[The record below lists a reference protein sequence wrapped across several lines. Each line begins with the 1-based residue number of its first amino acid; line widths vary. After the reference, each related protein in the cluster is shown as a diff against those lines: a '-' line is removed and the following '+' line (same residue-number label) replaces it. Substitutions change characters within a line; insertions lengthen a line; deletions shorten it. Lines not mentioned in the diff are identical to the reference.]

1 MGSAIPFVFPV
12 RSLLYLHDM
21 RRFFSVL
28 AKIALVLVI
37 LASILAILYA
47 FLPKGPKDPTGWD
60 DPTGEARVPARGTE
74 FAAVTGTPWATEAAM
89 STMADGGNAFDAA
102 VAALLMLNVTAG
114 EASSSPGIAPTIVY
128 DAASQEVVS
137 YVGAGTAPAA
147 ATLDLYASKGHETIP
162 DLNILAQL
170 LPASPDVMI
179 RLLADYG
186 TKSFEEVARP
196 AIRGAREGFPVTAT
210 MHKNLDF
217 SLIER
222 VGFSVLLPYNAKVYL
237 DGQWWRPLHRGDRF
251 TRPDLAETWQ
261 TMVDAE
267 HDALESGATR
277 SEALL
282 AVRTH
287 FYEGA
292 PAQAILALHE
302 KKGGLFTAAD
312 LANYRGRWETPYSA
326 TWSVPGRDGSDY
338 EVYTNTGW
346 TQGLVVP
353 LALNILEH
361 VDLESLGHN
370 SPAYV
375 HAVVQA
381 LDLALADREAYVG
394 DPAFVDVPDETL
406 LSDAYAESRNRL
418 MGSESFRRLPAPG
431 VIEGYEPWIPPE
443 VRPSGESI
451 QTDTSQL
458 VVADRAGNIVAITPS
473 DFPKSPMIPDTGMTL
488 GNRMVQFRLD
498 EQSPTS
504 LEPGKR
510 PRVTPHAVMVA
521 RDGEPWLAFN
531 TPGGDMQTQA
541 LVQVLLNLTVFG
553 MDPQAAIDSP
563 RFRSRSVP
571 SSFAP
576 HEAEPGVLWLERP
589 LHERTGIEL
598 AARGY
603 EVVAKPT
610 WYNDFGSVGAILRD
624 AAGWTAVADPREATW
639 AMSR

>member
-1 MGSAIPFVFPV
+1 
-12 RSLLYLHDM
+12 
-21 RRFFSVL
+21 
-28 AKIALVLVI
+28 
-37 LASILAILYA
+37 
-47 FLPKGPKDPTGWD
+47 
-60 DPTGEARVPARGTE
+60 
-74 FAAVTGTPWATEAAM
+74 VTGTPWATEAAM
-89 STMADGGNAFDAA
+89 STMDAGGNAFDAA

-114 EASSSPGIAPTIVY
+114 EASSFPGIAPTLIY
-128 DAASQEVVS
+128 HAASDEIVS

-147 ATLDLYASKGHETIP
+147 ATLDSYTNRGHETIP
-162 DLNILAQL
+162 DLDILAQL

-186 TKSFEEVARP
+186 TKSFEEVSRP
-196 AIRGAREGFPVTAT
+196 AIRRAREGFPVTTT
-210 MHKNLDF
+210 MHDNLDF

-222 VGFSVLLPYNAKVYL
+222 IGFSILLPYNAEVYL
-237 DGQWWRPLHRGDRF
+237 DRQWWRPLHKADLF

-267 HDALESGATR
+267 RDAVQSGATR

-287 FYEGA
+287 FYEGP

-302 KKGGLFTAAD
+302 KKGGLFTATD
-312 LANYRGRWETPYSA
+312 LANYRGRWETPYSS
-326 TWSVPGRDGSDY
+326 TWSVPGADGSEY
-338 EVYTNTGW
+338 AVYTHTGW

-361 VDLESLGHN
+361 VDIQSLEHN
-370 SPAYV
+370 SPPYV

-381 LDLALADREAYVG
+381 LDLALADREAYLG
-394 DPAFVDVPDETL
+394 DPAFVDVPEEIL
-406 LSDAYAESRNRL
+406 LSNAYAESRSRL
-418 MGSESFRRLPAPG
+418 MSRESFRQLPQPG
-431 VIEGYEPWIPPE
+431 VIDGYEAWVPPE
-443 VRPSGESI
+443 VRSTGESI

-458 VVADRAGNIVAITPS
+458 VVADRAGNVVAITPS
-473 DFPKSPMIPDTGMTL
+473 DFPKSPMVPETGMTL

-498 EQSPTS
+498 ERSPTS

-510 PRVTPHAVMVA
+510 PRVTPHAVMVF
-521 RDGEPWLAFN
+521 RDGAPWLAFN

-571 SSFAP
+571 SSFSP
-576 HEAEPGVLWLERP
+576 HEAEPGVLWLEQP

-603 EVVAKPT
+603 EVLSKPT
-610 WYNDFGSVGAILRD
+610 WDNDFGAVGAILRD
-624 AAGWTAVADPREATW
+624 GGRWIAVADPREATW

>member
-1 MGSAIPFVFPV
+1 
-12 RSLLYLHDM
+12 M
-21 RRFFSVL
+21 RRFISVL
-28 AKIALVLVI
+28 VKIVLVLVI
-37 LASILAILYA
+37 LASILAIVYA
-47 FLPKGPKDPTGWD
+47 LLPKGPKDPMGWN
-60 DPTGEARVPARGTE
+60 DPTGEQRAPARGTE

-89 STMADGGNAFDAA
+89 NTMGAGGNAFDAA

-114 EASSSPGIAPTIVY
+114 EASSFPGIAPTLIY
-128 DAASQEVVS
+128 DADSDKIVS

-147 ATLDLYASKGHETIP
+147 ATIDFYTSDGHETIP
-162 DLNILAQL
+162 DLSILAQL
-170 LPASPDVMI
+170 VPASPDVMI

-196 AIRGAREGFPVTAT
+196 AIRRAREGFPITAT

-222 VGFSVLLPYNAKVYL
+222 LGFSVLLSYNAEVYL
-237 DGQWWRPLHRGDRF
+237 DGQWWRPLHTGDRF

-261 TMVDAE
+261 KMVDAE
-267 HDALESGATR
+267 RDAAASGATR

-287 FYEGA
+287 FYEGG

-302 KKGGLFTAAD
+302 RKGGLFTATD

-326 TWSVPGRDGSDY
+326 IWSVPGSDGPEY

-375 HAVVQA
+375 HTVVQA
-381 LDLALADREAYVG
+381 LDLALADREAYLG
-394 DPAFVDVPDETL
+394 DPAFVDVPQEL
-406 LSDAYAESRNRL
+406 LSDAYAQQRSDL
-418 MGSESFRRLPAPG
+418 MRRESFGRLPPPG
-431 VIEGYEPWIPPE
+431 AIDGYDAWIPPE
-443 VRPSGESI
+443 VRTSTGST

-458 VVADRAGNIVAITPS
+458 VVADRDGNIVAITPS
-473 DFPKSPMIPDTGMTL
+473 DFPKSPMVPDTGMTL

-498 EQSPTS
+498 ERSPTS

-531 TPGGDMQTQA
+531 TPGGDMQAQA

-563 RFRSRSVP
+563 RFRSRAVP

-576 HEAEPGVLWLERP
+576 HEAEPGVLWLEQT
-589 LHERTGIEL
+589 LHEQTGIEL

-610 WYNDFGSVGAILRD
+610 WFNDFGSVGAILRED
-624 AAGWTAVADPREATW
+624 ARWTAVADPREATW

>member
-1 MGSAIPFVFPV
+1 
-12 RSLLYLHDM
+12 M
-21 RRFFSVL
+21 RLFISVL
-28 AKIALVLVI
+28 TKTVLVLVI
-37 LASILAILYA
+37 LVSVLAIVYA
-47 FLPKGPKDPTGWD
+47 FLPKGPRAPMDWN
-60 DPTGEARVPARGTE
+60 DPTGETRTPASGTE
-74 FAAVTGTPWATEAAM
+74 FAAVTGTPWATQAAM
-89 STMADGGNAFDAA
+89 ETMAAGGNAFDAA

-114 EASSSPGIAPTIVY
+114 EASSFPGIAPTLIY
-128 DAASQEVVS
+128 DAASDKVIG

-147 ATLDLYASKGHETIP
+147 ATIDFYTSRGHETIP

-170 LPASPDVMI
+170 LPSSTDVMI

-186 TKSFEEVARP
+186 TKSFEEVARQ
-196 AIRGAREGFPVTAT
+196 AIRRAREGFPVTAT

-222 VGFSVLLPYNAKVYL
+222 IGFSVLLPYNAEVYL
-237 DGQWWRPLHRGDRF
+237 DGQWWRPLHKGDRF
-251 TRPDLAETWQ
+251 VRPDLAETWQ

-267 HDALESGATR
+267 RDAVASGATR

-287 FYEGA
+287 FYEGG

-302 KKGGLFTAAD
+302 KKGGLFTATD
-312 LANYRGRWETPYSA
+312 LANYRGKWETPYSA
-326 TWSVPGRDGSDY
+326 TWSVPGGEGFEY

-361 VDLESLGHN
+361 VDLEALGHN
-370 SPAYV
+370 SPPYV
-375 HAVVQA
+375 HTVVQA
-381 LDLALADREAYVG
+381 LELALADREAYLG
-394 DPAFVDVPDETL
+394 DPAFVDVPEEVL
-406 LSDAYAESRNRL
+406 LSDAYAESRSRL
-418 MGSESFRRLPAPG
+418 MEREGFGRLPAPG
-431 VIEGYEPWIPPE
+431 VIEGYEAWIPPE
-443 VRPSGESI
+443 VRASGESI

-458 VVADRAGNIVAITPS
+458 VVADPAGNIVAITPS
-473 DFPKSPMIPDTGMTL
+473 DFPKSPMVPDTGMTL

-498 EQSPTS
+498 EDSPTS

-510 PRVTPHAVMVA
+510 PRVTPHAVMVF
-521 RDGEPWLAFN
+521 RNGEPWLAFN

-541 LVQVLLNLTVFG
+541 LVQVLLNITVFG

-576 HEAEPGVLWLERP
+576 HEAEPGVLWLEQP

-624 AAGWTAVADPREATW
+624 DTGWTAVADPREATW